1 MKILSQKREGNKV
14 FLEIEEDQSRF
25 QKSLAEALTKA
36 GKEIRLPGFRPG
48 KAPKQLIEQSIDPE
62 YLQQRAAQDLV
73 ADLYPEVISAAGL
86 EPVDYP
92 SIEISQLAK
101 DKPFVFKLTVEVYP
115 EVKLG
120 KYKGLKLEKKTAAV
134 SEEELLKVLGNM
146 QQRLSMT
153 APDGLP
159 AGRQGQKE
167 QLPLDDEF
175 AKKVSSFGTLA
186 ELKAEINKALLEEKK
201 AAADADLKDQAIAA
215 AADGTKVEI
224 PAALIEREIEIMLD
238 ELRTNLSRS
247 GLTLEDYLKGA
258 QREEQALREEM
269 KKPAE
274 ARVKGKIVLQ
284 AVAAAEKLAV
294 TPDEFQ
300 AEVKTM
306 AGSSGQEPGKLEAGL
321 GEGGKKYI
329 EDYLLKAKAL
339 NFLVENA
346 SIKPLDIARGKEEK
360 S

>member
-14 FLEIEEDQSRF
+14 FLEIEEEYSRF
-25 QKSLAEALTKA
+25 QKSLEAALLKA
-36 GKEIRLPGFRPG
+36 SKEIRLPGFRPG
-48 KAPKQLIEQSIDPE
+48 KAPKQMLEQSIDPE
-62 YLQQRAAQDLV
+62 YLQQRAAQELV
-73 ADLYPEVISAAGL
+73 GDLYPEVISAAGL

-92 SIEISQLAK
+92 SIEIVQQAK

-120 KYKGLKLEKKTAAV
+120 KYKGLKLEKKSSSV
-134 SEEELLKVLGNM
+134 SDEDVLKVLGNM
-146 QQRLSMT
+146 QQRVSIPG
-153 APDGLP
+153 AD
-159 AGRQGQKE
+159 GQKE
-167 QLPLDDEF
+167 LLPLDDEF
-175 AKKVSSFGTLA
+175 AKKVSSYGTLA
-186 ELKAEINKALLEEKK
+186 ELKTEISKALLEEKK

-215 AADGTKVEI
+215 AAGEAKVDI
-224 PAALIEREIEIMLD
+224 PAALVEREVEIMFD

-258 QREEQALREEM
+258 QREEKALREEM

-274 ARVKGKIVLQ
+274 TRAKGKIVLK
-284 AVAAAEKLAV
+284 AIAAAEKLAV

-306 AGSSGQEPGKLEAGL
+306 AESTGQELAKLEAGL
-321 GEGGKKYI
+321 GEGGKKYV

-339 NFLVENA
+339 NFLVDNA
-346 SIKPLDIARGKEEK
+346 TVKPLDITRGKEEK